1 MKKVISSILVIAM
14 LFTCGLSNFAALAAD
29 KPNVNVAI
37 TKENLN
43 KIVEVIA
50 NSFPGNTD
58 QAQAAYGEINKYMR
72 TNGGID
78 YLIGLVE
85 NPSKAP
91 SVVKPIFDKIG
102 AQLTTY
108 KNETIFILE
117 SIKAIPEKA
126 RQDALTRFANRDTD
140 SITYNAAGEAA
151 LDAVKA
157 FVVGSTDVSEF
168 DKYRVNENTALLL
181 FTALKGQVVFT
192 NAETDTTKFKVKSI
206 NETFGNALV
215 TNLTE
220 KLGSINGTPIA
231 TTATSGKPLGMDVL
245 DAIVSSLNSLDSTFR
260 TNLQIVLAHSD
271 IALFEASGSRNV
283 NIALTKENINKIVEV
298 IANSFPGNT
307 SEAQAA
313 YAEINKYMQTDGGID
328 YLIGLVENPSKA
340 PSVVKPIFDKIGAQL
355 ETYKNE
361 AIFILESIK
370 AIPVG
375 NRTNALARFAN
386 RDTDSITYNAA
397 GEAALDAVK
406 KFVVGSTDVS
416 EFDKYGVNENTALLL
431 FTALKGQ
438 VVFTNDKTDATK
450 FAIKDGSI
458 DVTFNSALSTN
469 LRKWFDSVNG
479 EDGYDTEF
487 VIQAI
492 VNTLNSMDST
502 FRTNLQIVLAH
513 SDIALFEA
521 SGSRNVNIALTK
533 ENINKIVEVIANSFP
548 GNTSQAQA
556 AYAEINRYMQTNE
569 GIDYLISLV
578 ENPSKAPSV
587 VKPIFDKIGAQL
599 ETYKNETIFILESI
613 KAIPVGNRTNALAR
627 FANRDTDSI
636 TYNAAGETALDAVK
650 EFVVGSTDISEIEA
664 LGVNE
669 NTAMLLFTALKDQIQ
684 FTNEGTDHTKFAL
697 KTLNSTFGN
706 SLTNNLKEKFDTVNN
721 KAITT
726 ENVIGAI
733 VETLNLMDSGFRSN
747 LQIVLAH
754 SDIDLFEKGQFIY
767 TVDTIADQTYTGS
780 EIKPAPVVKARL
792 NGSTV
797 EVTLTAGKDYDV
809 SYLNNK
815 DVGNATVNIT
825 MKGIYAGDTA
835 SKGFQILPKT
845 GAYSIDPI
853 AKQTYTGEEI
863 KPDVVVKDGET
874 ELTLGTDYTVAFGN
888 NINAGTATV
897 TISFQGNYANPVT
910 PLTAT
915 FVIGP
920 KTGTYSIAPIN
931 EQTYTGSP
939 ITPVITVKDGETE
952 LMLDKDYT
960 VEYGNNTNAG
970 TATVTVNFKGNY
982 AGSANSTFIIGR
994 RDGSACIISAIDDQK
1009 HTGSEITPD
1018 IEVLDGTKP
1027 VDSSNYTVKYENNIA
1042 VGTAKVTVTFKDDGN
1057 YSGEIS
1063 TTFKIVPSTQ
1073 IIYKIADIAPQT
1085 YTGSEIKP
1093 AIKVLR
1099 DEVELDSQYYDVTY
1113 SNNIEAGNEAL
1124 VTVKFKGDYAGV
1136 PEITKNFVIKPK
1148 SGAGLNITLE
1158 PVPPYT
1164 YTGSP
1169 IEPTV
1174 VVKDGD
1180 TKLTLDTDYTVAY
1193 SPDHTNVGEVT
1204 VTVTF
1209 KGNYEGTNSNTK
1221 FNIGAKDGSGFTVKV
1236 ADGIFTYNGSAHTPA
1251 IQVFDGEMEV
1261 PASSYSVVYSDN
1273 VNAGQA
1279 KIEVSFSGN
1288 YSGKANGEFTINA
1301 KSANDLTYDAIPD
1314 QTYTGSPIT
1323 PQVTVK
1329 DGETTLSDTYYTVE
1343 YTNNTEPG
1351 EATATITFNGNY
1363 TGSYTL
1369 NFNIVKSGEET
1380 EYTITEI
1387 EDQTYTGSKIEPE
1400 IEVKDKNGNI
1410 VTPDEVLY
1418 ENNTDAGTATV
1429 IVMIGGKE
1437 VASATFT
1444 IKPKSAS
1451 GLSIDSISDKRY
1463 TGDPIRPGVT
1473 VRDNGDIVS
1482 SENYD
1487 VSYRDNTEPGT
1498 ASVTITFKKNY
1509 EGTKY
1514 TSFVIYE
1521 RSSGSSSNDGYYRPS
1536 GNKTPAPTAIP
1547 SPDIANADQV
1557 FPDTA
1562 NHWSKDYVG
1571 NAVSNGWFI
1580 GYENGRFE
1588 PDWGLTRQE
1597 MAVVLTRVLGR
1608 TGEAASAPNADYAD
1622 QSEIGAWAVGA
1633 VNLLSAEGILKG
1645 YEDGEFKPDK
1655 EITREEFATILM
1667 RLLEDRNYTARLNFL
1682 DNDSIGEWAKTYVGQ
1697 AANTGIVN
1705 GYEDKTFRPKNV
1717 VTRAEAAKMLYGFNY
1732 TRNNG

>member
-1 MKKVISSILVIAM
+1 M
-14 LFTCGLSNFAALAAD
+14 LDAIVEALNKLDSGFRSNLQIVLAHSD
-29 KPNVNVAI
+29 IDLFETNTDRNVNIEI
-37 TKENLN
+37 TQEKLN
-43 KIVEVIA
+43 KVVEIIA
-50 NSFPGNTD
+50 NSFPDTSD
-58 QAQAAYGEINKYMR
+58 PSKIQAIKDAYSAIRGYLE
-72 TNGGID
+72 TENGPD
-78 YLIGLVE
+78 TVIGWVE
-85 NPSKAP
+85 NPSSAP
-91 SVVKPIFDKIG
+91 SQVKPVFDRIG
-102 AQLTTY
+102 AQLAAY
-108 KNETIFILE
+108 KDETVFILQ
-117 SIKAIPEKA
+117 SIKAIPAANRKS
-126 RQDALTRFANRDTD
+126 ALARFANR
-140 SITYNAAGEAA
+140 SSGGLTYDAAGQAA
-151 LDAVKA
+151 VDGVSSYIA
-157 FVVGSTDVSEF
+157 GSTDITKFETY
-168 DKYRVNENTALLL
+168 DLNANTALLL
-181 FTALKGQVVFT
+181 FTALKGQVKFT
-192 NAETDTTKFKVKSI
+192 NAAADHTKFAVK
-206 NETFGNALV
+206 EKDATFLSRLE
-215 TNLTE
+215 TNLKGTF
-220 KLGSINGTPIA
+220 KSVNGNEGYTGA
-231 TTATSGKPLGMDVL
+231 TVL
-245 DAIVSSLNSLDSTFR
+245 DAIV
-260 TNLQIVLAHSD
+260 
-271 IALFEASGSRNV
+271 
-283 NIALTKENINKIVEV
+283 
-298 IANSFPGNT
+298 
-307 SEAQAA
+307 
-313 YAEINKYMQTDGGID
+313 
-328 YLIGLVENPSKA
+328 
-340 PSVVKPIFDKIGAQL
+340 
-355 ETYKNE
+355 
-361 AIFILESIK
+361 
-370 AIPVG
+370 
-375 NRTNALARFAN
+375 
-386 RDTDSITYNAA
+386 
-397 GEAALDAVK
+397 
-406 KFVVGSTDVS
+406 
-416 EFDKYGVNENTALLL
+416 
-431 FTALKGQ
+431 
-438 VVFTNDKTDATK
+438 
-450 FAIKDGSI
+450 
-458 DVTFNSALSTN
+458 
-469 LRKWFDSVNG
+469 
-479 EDGYDTEF
+479 
-487 VIQAI
+487 
-492 VNTLNSMDST
+492 
-502 FRTNLQIVLAH
+502 
-513 SDIALFEA
+513 
-521 SGSRNVNIALTK
+521 
-533 ENINKIVEVIANSFP
+533 
-548 GNTSQAQA
+548 
-556 AYAEINRYMQTNE
+556 
-569 GIDYLISLV
+569 
-578 ENPSKAPSV
+578 
-587 VKPIFDKIGAQL
+587 
-599 ETYKNETIFILESI
+599 
-613 KAIPVGNRTNALAR
+613 
-627 FANRDTDSI
+627 
-636 TYNAAGETALDAVK
+636 
-650 EFVVGSTDISEIEA
+650 EA
-664 LGVNE
+664 L
-669 NTAMLLFTALKDQIQ
+669 
-684 FTNEGTDHTKFAL
+684 
-697 KTLNSTFGN
+697 
-706 SLTNNLKEKFDTVNN
+706 N
-721 KAITT
+721 K
-726 ENVIGAI
+726 
-733 VETLNLMDSGFRSN
+733 LDSGFRSN

-754 SDIDLFEKGQFIY
+754 SDIDLFEKGQFSY
-767 TVDTIADQTYTGS
+767 TVDTIENQTYTGS
-780 EIKPAPVVKARL
+780 EIKPAPVVKAKL

-835 SKGFQILPKT
+835 TKGFQILPKT
-845 GAYSIDPI
+845 GEYSIEPI
-853 AKQTYTGEEI
+853 KPQTYTGSPI
-863 KPDVVVKDGET
+863 TPDITVKDGET
-874 ELTLGTDYTVAFGN
+874 KLTLDTDYTVAYGN
-888 NINAGTATV
+888 NTNAGTATV
-897 TISFQGNYANPVT
+897 TVSFKGNYANPAT

-920 KTGTYSIAPIN
+920 KTGTYSIDPIDK
-931 EQTYTGSP
+931 QTYTGSP

-952 LMLDKDYT
+952 LTLDKDYT

-982 AGSANSTFIIGR
+982 AGSANSTFIIER
-994 RDGSACIISAIDDQK
+994 KDGSACIISAIDDQK
-1009 HTGSEITPD
+1009 HTGSAITPE
-1018 IEVLDGTKP
+1018 IKVLDGTKP

-1042 VGTAKVTVTFKDDGN
+1042 IGTATVTVTFKDDGN

-1073 IIYKIADIAPQT
+1073 VIYKIADIAPQN

-1099 DEVELDSQYYDVTY
+1099 DDVELDSQYYDVTY

-1148 SGAGLNITLE
+1148 SGAGLNITLD

-1169 IEPTV
+1169 IEPKV
-1174 VVKDGD
+1174 VVKDGERV
-1180 TKLTLDTDYTVAY
+1180 LTLDKDYTVAY

-1236 ADGIFTYNGSAHTPA
+1236 ADGTFTYNGSAHTPT
-1251 IQVFDGEMEV
+1251 IKVFDGETEV

-1273 VNAGQA
+1273 TNAGKA

-1288 YSGKANGEFTINA
+1288 YSGKANGEFTIDP
-1301 KSANDLTYDAIPD
+1301 KSADALTYDAIPE
-1314 QTYTGSPIT
+1314 QIYTGSPIT

-1329 DGETTLSDTYYTVE
+1329 DGETPLSDTYYTVE

-1351 EATATITFNGNY
+1351 EATVTITFNGNY
-1363 TGSYTL
+1363 TGSHTL

-1380 EYTITEI
+1380 EYTITKI

-1400 IEVKDKNGNI
+1400 IEVKDKDGNI

-1608 TGEAASAPNADYAD
+1608 TGEVASASNAGYAD

-1645 YEDGEFKPDK
+1645 YEDGEFKPNK

-1667 RLLEDRNYTARLNFL
+1667 RLLEEQELYC
-1682 DNDSIGEWAKTYVGQ
+1682 K
-1697 AANTGIVN
+1697 
-1705 GYEDKTFRPKNV
+1705 
-1717 VTRAEAAKMLYGFNY
+1717 AELPG
-1732 TRNNG
+1732 